1 MIPSRIKSPAG
12 LLDAADIA
20 KESLASFSGP
30 HIIGENNILRV
41 VCFGFGTKALLVML
55 ALYSGVLPISGA
67 EVPGEAVKSVVRA
80 DSRSGKLVRVVVAPQ
95 TTSGAPNPALA
106 STVERIATEQA
117 LPPELIHS
125 VIQTESNYNPF
136 AISPKGALGIM
147 QLVPETARRFG
158 VSNAFNAEENIQG
171 GAKYLKY
178 LLNLYH
184 GDYPLAL
191 AAYNAGE
198 GAVARHGGVPP
209 YPETRNY
216 VNTVLSRKSAYAST
230 KAAAQKPAV
239 QSKAAG
245 TKVEDGV
252 APEYNPI
259 RQIVEPDGSVR
270 YVSR

>member
-1 MIPSRIKSPAG
+1 LRRFCFRFGPKAG
-12 LLDAADIA
+12 LLV
-20 KESLASFSGP
+20 LA
-30 HIIGENNILRV
+30 
-41 VCFGFGTKALLVML
+41 VCGGL
-55 ALYSGVLPISGA
+55 SISGLQA
-67 EVPGEAVKSVVRA
+67 SDALTSVVRA
-80 DSRSGKLVRVVVAPQ
+80 DPRSGKLVRVVLPAAPRG
-95 TTSGAPNPALA
+95 SSANAALSSA
-106 STVERIATEQA
+106 VDRIAAEHA

-125 VIQTESNYNPF
+125 VIKIESNYNPF

-178 LLNLYH
+178 LLDLYH

-198 GAVARHGGVPP
+198 AAVARHGGVPP

-216 VNTVLSRKSAYAST
+216 VEGVRKQLQRAAEAKASDVERESLT
-230 KAAAQKPAV
+230 RRPAIG
-239 QSKAAG
+239 A
-245 TKVEDGV
+245 EDGV
-252 APEYNPI
+252 PEHNPI

>member
-1 MIPSRIKSPAG
+1 V
-12 LLDAADIA
+12 
-20 KESLASFSGP
+20 
-30 HIIGENNILRV
+30 ENNILRLI
-41 VCFGFGTKALLVML
+41 CFGFGTKALLVIL
-55 ALYSGVLPISGA
+55 TLHSGILPISGA
-67 EVPGEAVKSVVRA
+67 EASAESAKSVVRA
-80 DSRSGKLVRVVVAPQ
+80 DSRSGKLVRVVLAPQ
-95 TTSGAPNPALA
+95 TTSGAPDPALA

-117 LPPELIHS
+117 LPPELIHA
-125 VIQTESNYNPF
+125 VIKAESNYNPF

-178 LLNLYH
+178 LLELYH
-184 GDYPLAL
+184 GDYPMAL

-198 GAVARHGGVPP
+198 GAVVRHGGIPP

-216 VNTVLSRKSAYAST
+216 VNTVLSRKSAGSSA
-230 KAAAQKPAV
+230 KVAVQKPV
-239 QSKAAG
+239 EPKAAG
-245 TKVEDGV
+245 DGH

>member
-1 MIPSRIKSPAG
+1 VSGPAPRRE
-12 LLDAADIA
+12 IT
-20 KESLASFSGP
+20 KESLASSSGT

-55 ALYSGVLPISGA
+55 TLHIEILPISGA
-67 EVPGEAVKSVVRA
+67 EPSAKPVKSVVRA
-80 DSRSGKLVRVVVAPQ
+80 DSRSGKLVRVVLAPQ
-95 TTSGAPNPALA
+95 TNSVTPSPALA
-106 STVERIATEQA
+106 STVDRIASEQA
-117 LPPELIHS
+117 LPAELIHS

-178 LLNLYH
+178 LLDLYH

-216 VNTVLSRKSAYAST
+216 INTVLSRKSAYAST
-230 KAAAQKPAV
+230 KGAAQPAV
-239 QSKAAG
+239 PSKAA
-245 TKVEDGV
+245 ENV
-252 APEYNPI
+252 APPEYNPI
-259 RQIVEPDGSVR
+259 RQIVEPDGRVR

>member
-1 MIPSRIKSPAG
+1 M
-12 LLDAADIA
+12 
-20 KESLASFSGP
+20 
-30 HIIGENNILRV
+30 GENNILRV
-41 VCFGFGTKALLVML
+41 FCFGFPTKALLMSVTL
-55 ALYSGVLPISGA
+55 LTGILPISGA
-67 EVPGEAVKSVVRA
+67 GLTGDPVKSVVRA
-80 DSRSGKLVRVVVAPQ
+80 DSRSGRLVRVVVAPQ
-95 TTSGAPNPALA
+95 TPSAPNPALA

-125 VIQTESNYNPF
+125 VIKTESNYNPF
-136 AISPKGALGIM
+136 AVSPKGALGIM

-178 LLNLYH
+178 LLDLYH
-184 GDYPLAL
+184 GNYPLAL

-216 VNTVLSRKSAYAST
+216 INTVMSRQSAYSST
-230 KAAAQKPAV
+230 KPAAARPPLS
-239 QSKAAG
+239 SKAPENAA
-245 TKVEDGV
+245 
-252 APEYNPI
+252 APEFNPI
-259 RQIVEPDGSVR
+259 QRILEPDGTVR